1 MITELKSIPDIWKR
15 MPSEMH
21 ARRFLEGSRQRAKL
35 PLDRTRKSIKG
46 IARGNSLL

>member
-21 ARRFLEGSRQRAKL
+21 DTKLDLRLWICAMFLLKAGLAFM
-35 PLDRTRKSIKG
+35 
-46 IARGNSLL
+46 